1 MIRTWW
7 VHFGPLEESGKGGI
21 TRGGVSSCSGTQRDR
36 GKNTC
41 QVWRGRAV
49 RCIVGHVE
57 VQRCCHGD
65 TLRQSV
71 LALGVRGCKSA
82 YATSALILTAGAAGK
97 RLTRSESHLS
107 EAARRGAC
115 RGGRFF
121 SRSGERLG
129 VLKHGGS
136 REEGFNFALAVSVV
150 CRREGLSKGGMD
162 G

>member
-1 MIRTWW
+1 M
-7 VHFGPLEESGKGGI
+7 
-21 TRGGVSSCSGTQRDR
+21 
-36 GKNTC
+36 
-41 QVWRGRAV
+41 
-49 RCIVGHVE
+49 GHVE

-71 LALGVRGCKSA
+71 LALGVRGYKSA
-82 YATSALILTAGAAGK
+82 YATSALILSAGAAGK
-97 RLTRSESHLS
+97 RLTHSRACAQQQVPPIGGS
-107 EAARRGAC
+107 EAQGMQRRP
-115 RGGRFF
+115 FF

-150 CRREGLSKGGMD
+150 CRGEGLLKGGMD